1 MNPYLHNTN
10 TNPCNPQG
18 ILFTT
23 GDAIKS
29 SSEFIR
35 LWMHEAT
42 RVYSD
47 KLVDSADN
55 DAFAKL
61 IAETIK
67 KNCEV
72 SPYFY

>member
-1 MNPYLHNTN
+1 
-10 TNPCNPQG
+10 
-18 ILFTT
+18 
-23 GDAIKS
+23 
-29 SSEFIR
+29 
-35 LWMHEAT
+35 MHEAT

-72 SPYFY
+72 SPYFYYADFNTNGSFRPGRPRTEDQFSMLSIRQSSHKKY